1 MREELIRKS
10 RLLFFNLFLVQHLMF
25 PKTKNMKNTK
35 NNSELILEYTDPV
48 EGFKGWLVIDSMTHR
63 LAAGGLRVQ
72 QGLTCECVQRLAATM
87 TLKMRIAGIRADGAK
102 SGIDYDP
109 SSPGKHEALFRF
121 IRAIKPYMEERYS
134 MGPDLNTTMPE
145 LDAVCQRLGLP
156 SIKHAVAKNQQLDE
170 MAFAQRTDLLTTP
183 VGHATLGRLRSGAGV
198 SASCLAMLEFLGI
211 PPQKGTVA
219 IQGFG
224 GLAAGAAYFLHQA
237 GVRIV
242 GLADREKSLVS
253 INGTPLDIS
262 SLLAAQKEGEQGMIP
277 TANNP
282 KAVYADNTKIYDL
295 SCDIFVPAAI
305 ERAVDKEVA
314 EHIQVKAIASGA
326 NLAVTEEAEQILHE
340 RAIPVIP
347 DMVAGCGGSLSME
360 GLYGP
365 ENLPTA
371 EEVLAHVDRKTR
383 NIVTTMLQRS
393 QQDNISPREA
403 ALRLCAEAPL
413 YPDTRPYGSLEK
425 TS

>member
-1 MREELIRKS
+1 MFTNTRVESDLI
-10 RLLFFNLFLVQHLMF
+10 V
-25 PKTKNMKNTK
+25 
-35 NNSELILEYTDPV
+35 EYTDPV

-109 SSPGKHEALFRF
+109 ARPGKQDALFRF
-121 IRAIKPYMEERYS
+121 MRAIKPYMEERYS

-145 LDAVCQRLGLP
+145 LDAVCQRLGLS
-156 SIKHAVAKNQQLDE
+156 SIKNAVARNQQLDDI
-170 MAFAQRTDLLTTP
+170 AFAQRTALLAAP
-183 VGHATLGRLRSGAGV
+183 CGHATLGRLRSGAGLA
-198 SASCLAMLEFLGI
+198 ASCLATLEFLGI
-211 PPQKGTVA
+211 PPQEGTVA

-224 GLAAGAAYFLHQA
+224 GLAAGAAYFLHKA

-242 GLADREKSLVS
+242 GLADREKSLFS
-253 INGTPLDIS
+253 INGTPLDIPA
-262 SLLAAQKEGEQGMIP
+262 LLAAQEGGEKGIIP
-277 TANNP
+277 TAENP
-282 KAVYADNTKIYDL
+282 KAAYADNKKIYAI

-305 ERAVDKEVA
+305 EKAVDKEAA
-314 EHIQVKAIASGA
+314 EHIRVKAIASGA
-326 NLAVTEEAEQILHE
+326 NLAVTEEAEQILHK

-360 GLYGP
+360 GLFGP
-365 ENLPTA
+365 DSLPAA
-371 EEVLAHVDRKTR
+371 EDVLNHVDRKTR
-383 NIVTTMLQRS
+383 QIVRAILQRS
-393 QQDNISPREA
+393 QEDDISPREA

-413 YPDTRPYGSLEK
+413 YPDSKPYVPLAEQIA
-425 TS
+425 

>member
-1 MREELIRKS
+1 MFTAAMRKDSDLI
-10 RLLFFNLFLVQHLMF
+10 V
-25 PKTKNMKNTK
+25 
-35 NNSELILEYTDPV
+35 EYTDPL
-48 EGFKGWLVIDSMTHR
+48 EGFKGWLVIDSMTHK

-72 QGLTCECVQRLAATM
+72 KGLTCECVQRLAATM

-109 SSPGKHEALFRF
+109 ASPGKQEALYRF

-145 LDAVCQRLGLP
+145 LDAVCQRLGFS
-156 SIKHAVAKNQQLDE
+156 SIKNAVARNQQLDDT
-170 MAFAQRTDLLTTP
+170 AFAQRTALLAAP
-183 VGHATLGRLRSGAGV
+183 LGPATLGRLRSGAGV
-198 SASCLAMLEFLGI
+198 AASCLATLEFLGI
-211 PPQKGTVA
+211 PSEKATVA

-224 GLAAGAAYFLHQA
+224 GLAAGAAYFLHKA

-242 GLADREKSLVS
+242 GLADRDKSLYS
-253 INGTPLDIS
+253 INGTRLDIPA
-262 SLLAAQKEGEQGMIP
+262 LLASQEGGEKGIIP
-277 TANNP
+277 VAENP
-282 KAVYADNTKIYDL
+282 KFAYADNKKIYDL

-305 ERAVDKEVA
+305 EKAVDKGVA
-314 EHIQVKAIASGA
+314 EHIKTKAIASGA
-326 NLAVTEEAEQILHE
+326 NLAVTEEAEQILHQ

-365 ENLPTA
+365 ETPPTP
-371 EEVLAHVDRKTR
+371 EDVINHVDRKTR
-383 NIVTTMLQRS
+383 KIVKAMLQRS
-393 QQDNISPREA
+393 QQDDISPREA

-413 YPDTRPYGSLEK
+413 YPDSKPYVPLVE
-425 TS
+425 